1 MFEYPISTVRL
12 ELSARSDIGRNRRR
26 NEDAYFAG
34 GLSGADG
41 WTLLAVA
48 DGLGGHARGDW
59 ASSRTLELLAVELG
73 PLLTVMAPDAAL
85 REAVRRINWQVRA
98 EARTLNAV
106 GAATTLVLSLFHG
119 LEYWWLNIG
128 DSRLYF
134 HGPDGLR
141 QLSRDHS
148 WVQDQVEQGLLD
160 PAETRLHPYRNV
172 VTRTIGFELAVDPD
186 IRGPF
191 TLAESETLLACSDGL
206 FGPVADAA
214 IAGVLGAYEP
224 GEATR
229 RLIEL
234 ANEAGGPDNIT
245 VVVARAAGS

>member
-1 MFEYPISTVRL
+1 MNTVRL
-12 ELSARSDIGRNRRR
+12 ELSARSDIGRSRRR

-34 GLSGADG
+34 GLPGADG

-59 ASSRTLELLAVELG
+59 ASSRTLELLTVELG
-73 PLLTVMAPDAAL
+73 PLVTVFGPKAAL

-106 GAATTLVLSLFHG
+106 GAATTLVLALCRG
-119 LEYWWLNIG
+119 DEYWWLNVG
-128 DSRLYF
+128 DSRLYL

-160 PAETRLHPYRNV
+160 ASEAGLHPYRNV
-172 VTRTIGFELAVDPD
+172 VTRTIGFELAVEPD

-191 TLAESETLLACSDGL
+191 TFAPGETLLACSDGL
-206 FGPVADAA
+206 FGPVSDPEIEEALAK
-214 IAGVLGAYEP
+214 YPPE
-224 GEATR
+224 EATR
-229 RLIEL
+229 RLIEQ

-245 VVVARAAGS
+245 VALARAAGG

>member
-1 MFEYPISTVRL
+1 MSNFRL
-12 ELSARSDIGRNRRR
+12 EVSGRSDIGRGRRR

-34 GLSGADG
+34 GLPGGDS

-59 ASSRTLELLAVELG
+59 ASRRTLELLGVDLG
-73 PLLTVMAPDAAL
+73 PELAGSPPDAAL
-85 REAVRRINWQVRA
+85 RECLHRINWQVRA
-98 EARTLNAV
+98 EARTLNAI
-106 GAATTLVLSLFHG
+106 GAATALVLALFRG
-119 LEYWWLNIG
+119 SEYWWLNVG
-128 DSRLYF
+128 DSRLYL
-134 HGPDGLR
+134 HSQDRLR

-160 PAETRLHPYRNV
+160 ASEARLHPYRNV
-172 VTRTIGFELAVDPD
+172 VTRTIGFEPAVEPD

-191 TLAESETLLACSDGL
+191 TLAEGETLLACSDGL
-206 FGPVADAA
+206 FGPVSDHDIAA
-214 IAGVLGAYEP
+214 ILGMYAP
-224 GEATR
+224 DEATR

-245 VVVARAAGS
+245 VVIGKAAAAL

>member
-1 MFEYPISTVRL
+1 MNTLRL
-12 ELSARSDIGRNRRR
+12 HVSGRSDIGRSRRR

-34 GLSGADG
+34 GLPGAAG

-59 ASSRTLELLAVELG
+59 ASRRTLELLSVELG
-73 PLLTVMAPDAAL
+73 GRLATSPPDSAL
-85 REAVRRINWQVRA
+85 RDAIARINWQVRA

-106 GAATTLVLSLFHG
+106 GAATTLVLAL
-119 LEYWWLNIG
+119 LNDAQYWWLNIG
-128 DSRLYF
+128 DSRLYL
-134 HGPDGLR
+134 HGSDGLR
-141 QLSRDHS
+141 QISRDHS

-160 PAETRLHPYRNV
+160 AAEARLHPYRNV
-172 VTRTIGFELAVDPD
+172 VTRTVGFEMNVEPD

-191 TLAESETLLACSDGL
+191 ALAAGETLLACSDGL
-206 FGPVADAA
+206 FGPVSDAA
-214 IAGVLGAYEP
+214 IAEVLASQAP

-245 VVVARAAGS
+245 VVAGRLEEQLPG